1 MFTIIIP
8 CHNYGK
14 FLINCI
20 RSIKFDNKFLKEVII
35 INDNSKDNTRIIGK
49 KLSKLNKITFINVK
63 YNSLACT
70 INYAVKKV
78 KTKYFSRIDPD
89 DTYHENFFKVL
100 VDKNIFKNFDFV
112 YGNVYLQSEKKIKY
126 IKQKVSKIFKNFKHP
141 LSNGNLM
148 GKKKFLEINRN
159 NKKLKFKD
167 DYDVWLKLNNSKSKI
182 KYINTPTFYYHRHQR
197 NMSNNIFTKKF
208 TYLKLLLKNKNIF

>member
-78 KTKYFSRIDPD
+78 KTKYFC
-89 DTYHENFFKVL
+89 
-100 VDKNIFKNFDFV
+100 IFNADGSFHFSF
-112 YGNVYLQSEKKIKY
+112 N
-126 IKQKVSKIFKNFKHP
+126 
-141 LSNGNLM
+141 
-148 GKKKFLEINRN
+148 
-159 NKKLKFKD
+159 
-167 DYDVWLKLNNSKSKI
+167 
-182 KYINTPTFYYHRHQR
+182 
-197 NMSNNIFTKKF
+197 
-208 TYLKLLLKNKNIF
+208 